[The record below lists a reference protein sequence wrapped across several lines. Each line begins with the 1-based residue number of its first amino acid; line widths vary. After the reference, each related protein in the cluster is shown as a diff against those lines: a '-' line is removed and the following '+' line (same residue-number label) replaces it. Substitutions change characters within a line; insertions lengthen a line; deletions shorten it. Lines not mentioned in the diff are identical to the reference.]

1 MEAEVRSLLRARGR
15 ESPAPIQWL
24 EAVGSTNDVMKERAR
39 AGAPAWSAVV
49 AARQSAGRGRQGR
62 AWLSSEG
69 NLFLSVL
76 LRPALALALDRAGM
90 LPLAAGV
97 AAAEAAGEWG
107 VDARLKW
114 PNDLLVAG
122 RKLGGVLAEATAGRE
137 GLETVVVGIGM
148 NMGLDPAAAPPA
160 LQGAITS
167 VRAETGRDPGIAVA
181 AAAVLDR
188 LAVWYDALARDGP
201 PAVLM
206 AWRARSVPWWGRAVE
221 ARCGDAVLRG
231 VARGLDG
238 RGALILDLA
247 DGSQRAVLS
256 GEVRELRLES

>member
-15 ESPAPIQWL
+15 EWPAPIRWL
-24 EAVGSTNDVMKERAR
+24 ERAGSTNDVMKDSAR

-49 AARQSAGRGRQGR
+49 ASRQTAGRGRPGR
-62 AWLSSEG
+62 TWLSPEG

-76 LRPALALALDRAGM
+76 LRPGLALDRAGL

-107 VDARLKW
+107 VEARLKW

-137 GLETVVVGIGM
+137 GLETVVVGVGM
-148 NMGLDPAAAPPA
+148 NLGLDPAAAPAA
-160 LQGAITS
+160 LEGAITS

-206 AWRARSVPWWGRAVE
+206 AWQARSVPWWGQAVE

>member
-1 MEAEVRSLLRARGR
+1 MEAEVRRLLLARGR
-15 ESPAPIQWL
+15 DWPAPIRWL
-24 EAVGSTNDVMKERAR
+24 ETVGSTNDVMKDAVR
-39 AGAPAWSAVV
+39 AGAPPWSAVV
-49 AARQSAGRGRQGR
+49 ASRQTAGRGRQGR
-62 AWLSSEG
+62 SWLSPEG

-76 LRPALALALDRAGM
+76 LRPTLALDRAGM

-122 RKLGGVLAEATAGRE
+122 RKLGGVLVEATAGSE
-137 GLETVVVGIGM
+137 ALETVVVGVGM
-148 NMGLDPAAAPPA
+148 NVGLDPAGAPLA
-160 LQGAITS
+160 LQGTITS
-167 VRAETGRDPGIAVA
+167 VRAETGRDPGLAVA

-201 PAVLM
+201 PAVLT
-206 AWRARSVPWWGRAVE
+206 AWRARSVPWWGQAVE

-247 DGSQRAVLS
+247 DGSQRAVVS

>member
-15 ESPAPIQWL
+15 EWPAPIRWL
-24 EAVGSTNDVMKERAR
+24 ETVESTNEVMKDGAR

-49 AARQSAGRGRQGR
+49 ASRQTAGRGRQGR
-62 AWLSSEG
+62 AWLSPEG

-76 LRPALALALDRAGM
+76 LRPGLAPDRAGL

-97 AAAEAAGEWG
+97 AVAEAAGEWG

-114 PNDLLVAG
+114 PNDLLVSG
-122 RKLGGVLAEATAGRE
+122 RKLGGVLVEATAGRE
-137 GLETVVVGIGM
+137 GLETVVVGVGM
-148 NMGLDPAAAPPA
+148 NVGLDPAAVPIA

-167 VRAETGRDPGIAVA
+167 VRAETGREPGIAVA

-206 AWRARSVPWWGRAVE
+206 AWRARSVPWWGQAVE

>member
-1 MEAEVRSLLRARGR
+1 MEHEVRRLLLARGR
-15 ESPAPIQWL
+15 PWPAPIRWL
-24 EAVGSTNDVMKERAR
+24 ETVGSTNDLMKERAR
-39 AGAPAWSAVV
+39 EGAPEWSAVV
-49 AARQSAGRGRQGR
+49 AERQTAGRGRQGH
-62 AWLSSEG
+62 AWLSPGG

-76 LRPALALALDRAGM
+76 LRPGLAPGSAGV

-97 AAAEAAGEWG
+97 AAAEAAAEWS

-114 PNDLLVAG
+114 PNDLVVG
-122 RKLGGVLAEATAGRE
+122 DRKLGGVLVEASAGSE
-137 GLETVVVGIGM
+137 GLDTVVVGVGI
-148 NMGLDPAAAPPA
+148 NLALDASAAPPP
-160 LQGAITS
+160 LRGAVTS
-167 VRAETGRDPGIAVA
+167 VRQETRRDPGVAAA

-188 LAVWYDALARDGP
+188 LSVWYDALARDGP
-201 PAVLM
+201 APVLT

-231 VARGLDG
+231 LARGLDG

-247 DGSQRAVLS
+247 DGSQRVVLS

>member
-1 MEAEVRSLLRARGR
+1 VEAEIRRLLGARGR
-15 ESPAPIQWL
+15 DWPAPIEWRDSV
-24 EAVGSTNDVMKERAR
+24 ASTNDVIKQAAR

-49 AARQSAGRGRQGR
+49 AERQTAGRGRQGR
-62 AWLSSEG
+62 AWLSSAG

-76 LRPALALALDRAGM
+76 LRPRLAAESAGV
-90 LPLAAGV
+90 LPLTAGV
-97 AAAEAAGEWG
+97 AAAEAAAQWG

-114 PNDLLVAG
+114 PNDLVVG
-122 RKLGGVLAEATAGRE
+122 ERKLGGVLVEASTGRE
-137 GLETVVVGIGM
+137 GIDSVVVGIGI
-148 NMGLDPAAAPPA
+148 NLALDPETAPPA
-160 LQGAITS
+160 LRGTVTS
-167 VRAETGRDPGIAVA
+167 VRRESGRDPGVAAA

-201 PAVLM
+201 PMVLG
-206 AWRARSVPWWGRAVE
+206 AWRARSAPWWGRAVE
-221 ARCGDAVLRG
+221 ARCGDVVLRG
-231 VARGLDG
+231 VVRGLDG

>member
-1 MEAEVRSLLRARGR
+1 MEDEIRRWLVARGR
-15 ESPAPIQWL
+15 AWPAPIRWV
-24 EAVGSTNDVMKERAR
+24 ETVGSTNDLMKERAR
-39 AGAPAWSAVV
+39 AGATAWSALV
-49 AARQSAGRGRQGR
+49 ASRQTAGRGRQGR
-62 AWLSSEG
+62 AWLSPAG

-76 LRPALALALDRAGM
+76 LRPALDSESAGI

-107 VDARLKW
+107 VDAGIKW
-114 PNDLLVAG
+114 PNDLLVGG
-122 RKLGGVLAEATAGRE
+122 RKLGGVLVEATAGSE
-137 GLETVVVGIGM
+137 GLETVVVGVGM
-148 NMGLDPAAAPPA
+148 NTGLDPAEAPPA

-167 VRAETGRDPGIAVA
+167 VRAETGRDPGVAVA

-201 PAVLM
+201 PAVLT

-247 DGSQRAVLS
+247 DGSQRVVLS

>member
-1 MEAEVRSLLRARGR
+1 VAEVRRRLAARGR
-15 ESPAPIQWL
+15 EWAAPIHWL
-24 EAVGSTNDVMKERAR
+24 ATVGSTNDFLKQHAR
-39 AGAPAWSAVV
+39 EGAADWSAAV
-49 AARQSAGRGRQGR
+49 AERQSAGRGREGR
-62 AWLSSEG
+62 EWLSPAG
-69 NLFLSVL
+69 NLYLSVL
-76 LRPALALALDRAGM
+76 LRPRWPPESVGV

-97 AAAEAAGEWG
+97 AVAEAAAEWG
-107 VDARLKW
+107 VPAQLKW
-114 PNDLLVAG
+114 PNDLLARG
-122 RKLGGVLAEATAGRE
+122 RKLGGILVEASAGGQ
-137 GLETVVVGIGM
+137 GLETVVVGVGL
-148 NMGLDPAAAPPA
+148 NLGLDPAEAPPA
-160 LQGAITS
+160 LRQAVTS
-167 VRAETGRDPGIAVA
+167 VRIEAGHDPGVPAA

-201 PAVLM
+201 PTALA

-221 ARCGDAVLRG
+221 ARSGDAVLRG

>member
-1 MEAEVRSLLRARGR
+1 MEADVRRSLNVRGR
-15 ESPAPIQWL
+15 EWSAPIQWL
-24 EAVGSTNDVMKERAR
+24 ESAGSTNGLMKESAR
-39 AGAPAWSAVV
+39 AGAPAWSAIV
-49 AARQSAGRGRQGR
+49 AGRQTAGRGRQGR
-62 AWLSSEG
+62 AWLSPAG

-76 LRPALALALDRAGM
+76 LRPELAPASAGV

-114 PNDLLVAG
+114 PNDLLVG
-122 RKLGGVLAEATAGRE
+122 ERKLGGVLVEASVGNEGR
-137 GLETVVVGIGM
+137 GTVVVGVGM
-148 NMGLDPAAAPPA
+148 NLGLDPAAAPPE
-160 LQGAITS
+160 LRGAITS
-167 VRAETGRDPGIAVA
+167 VRVETGRDPGVAVA

-201 PAVLM
+201 PAVLT
-206 AWRARSVPWWGRAVE
+206 AWRARSVPWWGQAVE

-247 DGSQRAVLS
+247 DGSQRAVFS

>member
-1 MEAEVRSLLRARGR
+1 MEAEVLRLLSARGR
-15 ESPAPIQWL
+15 EWPAPIRWL
-24 EAVGSTNDVMKERAR
+24 ETAGSTNDVMKERAR
-39 AGAPAWSAVV
+39 AGASAWSAAV
-49 AARQSAGRGRQGR
+49 AGRQTAGRGRQGR
-62 AWLSSEG
+62 TWLSPAG

-76 LRPALALALDRAGM
+76 LRPQLAAESAGI

-114 PNDLLVAG
+114 PNDLVVG
-122 RKLGGVLAEATAGRE
+122 ERKLGGVLVEASAGSG
-137 GLETVVVGIGM
+137 GLETVVVGVGM
-148 NMGLDPAAAPPA
+148 NLAIDSADVPAE
-160 LQGAITS
+160 LRGAITS
-167 VRAETGRDPGIAVA
+167 VRTEAGRDPGVAAA

-188 LAVWYDALARDGP
+188 LAVWYHALAGDGP
-201 PAVLM
+201 PPVLN

-221 ARCGDAVLRG
+221 ARCGDVVLHG

>member
-1 MEAEVRSLLRARGR
+1 MDAEIRRSLAARGR
-15 ESPAPIQWL
+15 EWPAPILWL
-24 EAVGSTNDVMKERAR
+24 ETVGSTNDVMKERAR
-39 AGAPAWSAVV
+39 AGASAWSAVV
-49 AARQSAGRGRQGR
+49 TQRQTAGRGRQGR
-62 AWLSSEG
+62 AWLSPAG

-76 LRPALALALDRAGM
+76 LRPQLAPESAGV

-114 PNDLLVAG
+114 PNDLVVG
-122 RKLGGVLAEATAGRE
+122 ERKVGGVLVEASAGTG
-137 GLETVVVGIGM
+137 GLETAVVGIGI
-148 NMGLDPAAAPPA
+148 NMALDPASVPPE
-160 LQGAITS
+160 LRGAITS
-167 VRAETGRDPGIAVA
+167 VRAEAGRDPGIAAA

-201 PAVLM
+201 PRVLA
-206 AWRARSVPWWGRAVE
+206 AWRARSLPWWGRAVE
-221 ARCGDAVLRG
+221 ARCGDVTLRG

-238 RGALILDLA
+238 RGALILDLV

>member
-1 MEAEVRSLLRARGR
+1 MEGEIRRSLVARGR
-15 ESPAPIQWL
+15 AWPAPIRWL
-24 EAVGSTNDVMKERAR
+24 ETVGSTNDLMKERAR
-39 AGAPAWSAVV
+39 AGASAWSAVV
-49 AARQSAGRGRQGR
+49 VSRQTAGRGRQGR
-62 AWLSSEG
+62 AWLSPDG

-76 LRPALALALDRAGM
+76 LRPALALDSAGM

-122 RKLGGVLAEATAGRE
+122 RKLGGVLVEATAGSE
-137 GLETVVVGIGM
+137 GLETVVVGVGM
-148 NMGLDPAAAPPA
+148 NIGLDPAAAPPA

-167 VRAETGRDPGIAVA
+167 VRAETGRDPGVAVA

-201 PAVLM
+201 PAVLT

-247 DGSQRAVLS
+247 DGSQHTVLS

>member
-1 MEAEVRSLLRARGR
+1 MEADIRRSLIARGR
-15 ESPAPIQWL
+15 EWPAPVGWL
-24 EAVGSTNDVMKERAR
+24 EAAGSTNDVMKERAR

-49 AARQSAGRGRQGR
+49 AGRQTAGRGRQGR
-62 AWLSSEG
+62 AWLSPAG

-76 LRPALALALDRAGM
+76 LRPQLAPGSGGV

-114 PNDLLVAG
+114 PNDVLVRE
-122 RKLGGVLAEATAGRE
+122 RKLGGVLVEASAGTG
-137 GLETVVVGIGM
+137 GLDTVVVGIGM
-148 NMGLDPAAAPPA
+148 NIALDPASVPPELRDA
-160 LQGAITS
+160 LTS
-167 VRAETGRDPGIAVA
+167 VRAEAGGDPGVATA

-201 PAVLM
+201 PSVLT

-256 GEVRELRLES
+256 GEVRELRLGS

>member
-1 MEAEVRSLLRARGR
+1 VEAEIGRSLMARGR
-15 ESPAPIQWL
+15 QWPASIGWL
-24 EAVGSTNDVMKERAR
+24 ETAASTNDVMKERAR

-49 AARQSAGRGRQGR
+49 AGRQTAGRGRQGR
-62 AWLSSEG
+62 AWLSPAG

-76 LRPALALALDRAGM
+76 LRPQLPPASVPV

-114 PNDLLVAG
+114 PNDVLVG
-122 RKLGGVLAEATAGRE
+122 ERKLGGVLVEASAGSE
-137 GLETVVVGIGM
+137 GLDTVVIGIGM
-148 NMGLDPAAAPPA
+148 NLTLDPVWAPPELRDA
-160 LQGAITS
+160 VTS
-167 VRAETGRDPGIAVA
+167 VQAESGRDPGVAAA

-201 PAVLM
+201 PPVLA
-206 AWRARSVPWWGRAVE
+206 AWRARSVSWWGRTVE

-256 GEVRELRLES
+256 GEVRELRLGS

>member
-1 MEAEVRSLLRARGR
+1 VEGEIRRSLVARGR
-15 ESPAPIQWL
+15 EWPAPIRWL
-24 EAVGSTNDVMKERAR
+24 ETVGSTNDVMKDGAR

-49 AARQSAGRGRQGR
+49 ASRQTAGRGRRGR
-62 AWLSSEG
+62 AWLSPDG

-76 LRPALALALDRAGM
+76 LRPALALDRAGM

-122 RKLGGVLAEATAGRE
+122 RKLGGVLVEATAGGD
-137 GLETVVVGIGM
+137 GLDTVVVGVGM
-148 NMGLDPAAAPPA
+148 NVGLDPATAPLA

-206 AWRARSVPWWGRAVE
+206 AWRARSVPWWGQAVE
-221 ARCGDAVLRG
+221 ARCGDVVLRG
-231 VARGLDG
+231 LARDLDG

-247 DGSQRAVLS
+247 DGSQRAVVS

>member
-1 MEAEVRSLLRARGR
+1 VEAEVRRLLRARGR
-15 ESPAPIQWL
+15 EWPAPIRWL
-24 EAVGSTNDVMKERAR
+24 DTAGSTNDVMKERAR
-39 AGAPAWSAVV
+39 AGASAWSA
-49 AARQSAGRGRQGR
+49 AIAESQTAGRGRQGR
-62 AWLSSEG
+62 EWLSPAG

-76 LRPALALALDRAGM
+76 LRPDLAAESAGV

-97 AAAEAAGEWG
+97 AASEAAEEWG

-114 PNDLLVAG
+114 PNDLLVG
-122 RKLGGVLAEATAGRE
+122 ERKLGGVLVEASAGTA

-148 NMGLDPAAAPPA
+148 NIGLDPASAPPA
-160 LQGAITS
+160 LRGAITS
-167 VRAETGRDPGIAVA
+167 VRAEAGRDPGVAAA

-201 PAVLM
+201 PRVLT

-221 ARCGDAVLRG
+221 ARCGDVMLRG

>member
-15 ESPAPIQWL
+15 PWPAPIRWL
-24 EAVGSTNDVMKERAR
+24 ETVGSTNDVMKERAR

-49 AARQSAGRGRQGR
+49 APRQTAGRGRQGR
-62 AWLSSEG
+62 AWLSPDG

-76 LRPALALALDRAGM
+76 LRPALALDRAGI

-97 AAAEAAGEWG
+97 AAAGAAGEWG

-114 PNDLLVAG
+114 PNDVLVAG
-122 RKLGGVLAEATAGRE
+122 RKLGGVLVEATAGSG
-137 GLETVVVGIGM
+137 GLETVVVGVGM
-148 NMGLDPAAAPPA
+148 NIGLDPAAAPPA

-188 LAVWYDALARDGP
+188 LALWYDVLARNGP

-206 AWRARSVPWWGRAVE
+206 AWRARSVPWWGQAVE

-256 GEVRELRLES
+256 GEVREVRLES

>member
-1 MEAEVRSLLRARGR
+1 MEADVRRLLNGRGR
-15 ESPAPIQWL
+15 EWSAPIQWL
-24 EAVGSTNDVMKERAR
+24 ESAGSTNGLMKESAR
-39 AGAPAWSAVV
+39 AGAPAWSAIV
-49 AARQSAGRGRQGR
+49 AGRQTAGRGRQGR
-62 AWLSSEG
+62 AWLSPAG

-76 LRPALALALDRAGM
+76 LRPELAPASAGV

-114 PNDLLVAG
+114 PNDLLVG
-122 RKLGGVLAEATAGRE
+122 ERKLGGVLVEASVGNEGR
-137 GLETVVVGIGM
+137 GTVVVGVGM
-148 NMGLDPAAAPPA
+148 NLGLDPAAAPPE
-160 LQGAITS
+160 LRGAITS
-167 VRAETGRDPGIAVA
+167 VRVETGRDPGVAVA

-201 PAVLM
+201 PAVLT
-206 AWRARSVPWWGRAVE
+206 AWRARSVPWWGQAVE

-247 DGSQRAVLS
+247 DGS
-256 GEVRELRLES
+256 